1 VARSVI
7 GTASMILDPNVLASN
22 YSAVVLCEI
31 DPTSTADYC
40 RVFARDGATTVESK
54 LLLHMR
60 TCVHAYVY
68 AYKLCMYRSSK
79 IIHY

>member
-1 VARSVI
+1 MARSVI
-7 GTASMILDPNVLASN
+7 GTTSTILNPDVMASN

-40 RVFARDGATTVESK
+40 RVFARDGTTTVESK
-54 LLLHMR
+54 LLLHIR

-68 AYKLCMYRSSK
+68 AYKLCTYVP
-79 IIHY
+79 